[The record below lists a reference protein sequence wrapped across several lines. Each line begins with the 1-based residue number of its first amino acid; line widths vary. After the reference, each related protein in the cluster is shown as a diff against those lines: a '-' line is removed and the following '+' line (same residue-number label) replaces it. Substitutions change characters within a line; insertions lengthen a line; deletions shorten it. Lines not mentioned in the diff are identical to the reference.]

1 MPRTTRMWVL
11 IVLVL
16 QPATAAPVF
25 RCLDARGIPIYTDQ
39 VCPGRGEALDPAAL
53 QPNVYVAEPLP
64 EFAVEE
70 APQSAEDEPRT
81 GCDNADDLRHI
92 DLMLK
97 SLTTDKRQRRF
108 LQVERRRVQACE
120 LARLPPAARRQ
131 RDAALTRTRSL
142 LDRTRDM
149 AEQEIEGLYRQ
160 HRPRRGSR

>member
-1 MPRTTRMWVL
+1 MPRTTRMWLL
-11 IVLVL
+11 IIFVL

-25 RCLDARGIPIYTDQ
+25 RCLDARGIPTYTDQ

-64 EFAVEE
+64 ELSVGE
-70 APQSAEDEPRT
+70 APPADEDESPT
-81 GCDNADDLRHI
+81 GCENADDLRHI

-97 SLTTDKRQRRF
+97 SLTADKRQRRF
-108 LQVERRRVQACE
+108 LQAERKRVQACE
-120 LARLPPAARRQ
+120 LARLPSAARRQ
-131 RDAALTRTRSL
+131 RDAALKRTRSL
-142 LDRTRDM
+142 LDRTRNM

>member
-1 MPRTTRMWVL
+1 MQTTTRMWL
-11 IVLVL
+11 LMVLVL
-16 QPATAAPVF
+16 QTANAAPVF
-25 RCLDARGIPIYTDQ
+25 RCMGPQGVPTYTDQ
-39 VCPGRGEALDPAAL
+39 VCPGRGEQLDPAAL

-64 EFAVEE
+64 ESTVEE
-70 APQSAEDEPRT
+70 TPQAADDEPRK
-81 GCDNADDLRHI
+81 GCDNTDDLRHI

-108 LQVERRRVQACE
+108 LQAERKRVQACE

-142 LDRTRDM
+142 LDRNRDI
-149 AEQEIEGLYRQ
+149 AEQEIEGLYHQ